1 MVNPG
6 AFCGS
11 RKEFLMSEKAAYS
24 AGVTGGYAA
33 EALALIQ
40 RHYFKRYPIDL
51 PHEEEPPAESL
62 EAVDD
67 DAADYERFAP
77 DPDRLTQEEY
87 ANAMAEIAERRVL
100 INFRKAQIKRWMAYQ
115 YMKDND
121 LNPKESGAYNP
132 YNAIFT
138 KLTGKEVNRPRCK
151 TAVNVWRKTHR
162 EEIEAELKRRL
173 GDLAGKR
180 DQLAAERD
188 RIARAMFSKLDD
200 EEQRQWKSAAQA
212 EHNEAMKEYKKE
224 LDLAHTPSTSPEDRQ
239 RCIQG
244 LVRFT
249 QPILDSICAATGW
262 KATLIVGGPEPAED
276 GRLNI
281 LRQVIHSGTTTGD
294 VKLNFGRAER
304 ERYKKY
310 LVPIFGSFLQK
321 CYSDTSGHRA
331 NTAPADGPSAS
342 PPPRTDGTSTS
353 GHRVNTAPV
362 DLAMPPPAEHD
373 DPFHSE
379 AQTFPPAVVGPSSRI
394 PSSAPPP
401 ESSRTRSPPPSP
413 RRVPPP
419 APSPAPVPRSVA
431 KPSDSE
437 TTGLDTVQT
446 NSKRGTKRG
455 RKAPNNSADQS
466 TDESQR
472 PKRAKRGGNISLPLV
487 ASTSAPLS
495 TPVAFQAPAD
505 APKWFTSALSMVQ
518 STELGPAWTELIHK
532 WSAFEAAAGYNEVA
546 KLGALH
552 RPTSV
557 KDWIQRARNP
567 AWKPAI
573 HSPSKYGKDFQKWPG
588 LNGLLSVISSL
599 YHWGISLE
607 KDGNEVKDPDWTAAV
622 RDCTT
627 VCSCLL
633 G

>member
-244 LVRFT
+244 LVHFT

-321 CYSDTSGHRA
+321 CYTPEECRARALPTDEGYSPLSAEMEDNDSVNVFNCEPSASLPPRTDGTSTSGHRV

-353 GHRVNTAPV
+353 GHRVNTAPA
-362 DLAMPPPAEHD
+362 D
-373 DPFHSE
+373 
-379 AQTFPPAVVGPSSRI
+379 GPS
-394 PSSAPPP
+394 A
-401 ESSRTRSPPPSP
+401 SPPPRTDGTSTSGH
-413 RRVPPP
+413 RVNTAPADGPSVSPPP
-419 APSPAPVPRSVA
+419 RTDGTSTSGHRANTAPADGPSASPPPRTDGSLLPSEKATVPA
-431 KPSDSE
+431 NQK
-437 TTGLDTVQT
+437 GTV
-446 NSKRGTKRG
+446 
-455 RKAPNNSADQS
+455 
-466 TDESQR
+466 
-472 PKRAKRGGNISLPLV
+472 GG
-487 ASTSAPLS
+487 AST
-495 TPVAFQAPAD
+495 D